1 MPIVTK
7 PVTPDR
13 FFVHAKFD
21 HSAHTMVSCD
31 SCHGKKGEGTALSA
45 NASAAILADIGVAA
59 NAKGVRWKAKLTS
72 DTLMP
77 DKASC
82 VTCHSAK
89 GGVVSNCATCHD
101 YHNALRRRMTLPPRP
116 RCAR

>member
-1 MPIVTK
+1 VPIVTK

-21 HSAHTMVSCD
+21 HSAHTMLSCE
-31 SCHGKKGEGTALSA
+31 SCHGKKGADGVGVP
-45 NASAAILADIGVAA
+45 ASATGVMES
-59 NAKGVRWKAKLTS
+59 KLTA

-82 VTCHSAK
+82 ITCHSAK

-101 YHNALRRRMTLPPRP
+101 YHNTAPAHDVAAASAVRQMMLGQP
-116 RCAR
+116 